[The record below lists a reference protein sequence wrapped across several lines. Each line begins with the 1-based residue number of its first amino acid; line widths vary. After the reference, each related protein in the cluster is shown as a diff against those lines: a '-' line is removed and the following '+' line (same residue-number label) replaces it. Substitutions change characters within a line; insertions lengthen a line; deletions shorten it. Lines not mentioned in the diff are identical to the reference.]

1 MKKKITSN
9 SKLLLFCSHLVTSLH
24 TSQSWSSPSPTQHSF
39 LAKAPHT
46 ACLTPKATWGP
57 LQGKAPLPGG
67 IGRLTPHS
75 GWDSRALRPAHTLPR
90 WDVDLS
96 AEDTEIPPTL
106 DGFVLLNTSHSCL
119 LFSSLDLEYQE
130 LMTRV
135 SRV

>member
-1 MKKKITSN
+1 MKKKSLQIQS
-9 SKLLLFCSHLVTSLH
+9 SYYSALILSLH
-24 TSQSWSSPSPTQHSF
+24 CTPVNHGPLPAPPSTAFWQRHLTP
-39 LAKAPHT
+39 
-46 ACLTPKATWGP
+46 ACLAPKATWGP

-67 IGRLTPHS
+67 VGRLTPHS

-90 WDVDLS
+90 WDADLS

-106 DGFVLLNTSHSCL
+106 DGFVLLNTGHSCL